1 MKTPSTAKIRQS
13 SLRTRELLIDAA
25 RQLFAR
31 FGVEKTTMNDIAE
44 ASKRG
49 RRTVY
54 MYFNSKSDVFCA
66 VVGRELDLLSKRL
79 EAVAESDGSAP
90 EKLMS
95 LIYTHMDTILQV
107 VMRNGS
113 LKAHFFNDIGRVE
126 RVRYKFDLREQDIIA
141 SILEEGNR
149 EGIFFVRDVKMTANI
164 LQHAFKGLE
173 VPYIHRQT
181 HRMGSQEFDSLRRA
195 AEYLVFRGVGY
206 RGEVRHFTPQS
217 QEKNNATEEQN
228 IDNIKES

>member
-1 MKTPSTAKIRQS
+1 MKTPSRNKIRQS

-49 RRTVY
+49 RR
-54 MYFNSKSDVFCA
+54 KSDVFYA
-66 VVGRELDLLSKRL
+66 VVGRELDLLCKRL
-79 EAVAESDGSAP
+79 EAVAESEGSAP

-113 LKAHFFNDIGRVE
+113 LKAQFFNDIGRVE

-149 EGIFFVRDVKMTANI
+149 DGIFSVRDVKMTANI

-181 HRMGSQEFDSLRRA
+181 RRMGSQEFDSLRRA

-206 RGEVRHFTPQS
+206 RGEIHHYPTQK
-217 QEKNNATEEQN
+217 QDQNNDNTEK
-228 IDNIKES
+228 S